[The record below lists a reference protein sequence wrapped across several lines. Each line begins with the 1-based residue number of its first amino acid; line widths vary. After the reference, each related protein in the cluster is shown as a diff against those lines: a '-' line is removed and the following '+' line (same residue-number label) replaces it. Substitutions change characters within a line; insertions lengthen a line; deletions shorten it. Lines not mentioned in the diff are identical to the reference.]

1 MLGYVKLL
9 RPFTLFAPFVAGLL
23 CTLAPLSVF
32 TFDNVLKAFVAG
44 LSLAFL
50 QAFGQ
55 VVNQIV
61 DRDLDAVAKPHR
73 PIPRGDVS
81 LRGSKILSIVLLLLG
96 LLSAIVV
103 SFKFFLWSCLVA
115 FMAGFYSLK
124 PFSPRK
130 VNPWL
135 NHLWVS
141 VSRGPLPV
149 LACYTVYGFLEDALK
164 YSLLAFV
171 LVFGWQG
178 SKDVVDAPFDRLFGI
193 KTLAS
198 VYGEATV
205 EYVATLSIIT
215 FCILSVVLSTYGF
228 LVLVPVMCYGLKRFC
243 NKVGDTVVG
252 WRIFYVLLA
261 LFYLT
266 LFFSNRF

>member
-1 MLGYVKLL
+1 MSYVKLL
-9 RPFTLFAPFVAGLL
+9 RPFTLFAPFVAGVL
-23 CTLAPLSVF
+23 CTLTPTN
-32 TFDNVLKAFVAG
+32 TFDSKALMTG
-44 LSLAFL
+44 LTLAFL

-81 LRGSKILSIVLLLLG
+81 LKNVEILSIALLFLG
-96 LLSAIVV
+96 LLSAIVI
-103 SFKFFLWSCLVA
+103 SFKFFLWSCLIA

-149 LACYTVYGFLEDALK
+149 LACYTIYGSLEEALR

-178 SKDVVDAPFDRLFGI
+178 SKDVLDADYDRMFGI
-193 KTLAS
+193 KTIAS
-198 VYGEATV
+198 VYGERVV
-205 EYVATLSIIT
+205 EYLATTSVLLFVALTI
-215 FCILSVVLSTYGF
+215 VLRMYVFIF
-228 LVLVPVMCYGLKRFC
+228 LLPAMIYGLKNFS
-243 NKVGDTVVG
+243 KKIGDTIVA
-252 WRIFYVLLA
+252 WRIFYIILA
-261 LFYLT
+261 LFYVVM
-266 LFFSNRF
+266 FFSKRF